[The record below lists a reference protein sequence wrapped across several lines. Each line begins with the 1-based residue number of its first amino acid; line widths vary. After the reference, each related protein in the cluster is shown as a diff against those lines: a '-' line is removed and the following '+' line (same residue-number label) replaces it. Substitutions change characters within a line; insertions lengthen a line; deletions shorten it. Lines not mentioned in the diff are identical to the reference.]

1 MGSGAEAGPP
11 ERDRAEASRLGR
23 GRSRPPARVR
33 VTSPR
38 MGARPRPPSLSG
50 TRDIDEQTGLGEVYM
65 RSLLRAQLRLGM
77 TVVIVSAV
85 AIGILPLLFAAEP
98 RLAQLRLLTVPVP
111 WWLIGVGLYPVFV
124 ALAWWYVRASERAE
138 RDFADIVERR

>member
-1 MGSGAEAGPP
+1 
-11 ERDRAEASRLGR
+11 
-23 GRSRPPARVR
+23 
-33 VTSPR
+33 

-50 TRDIDEQTGLGEVYM
+50 ARDIDEQTGLGEVYM

-77 TVVIVSAV
+77 TVVVVSTV
-85 AIGILPLLFAAEP
+85 VIGVLPLLFAVEP
-98 RLAQLRLLTVPVP
+98 RLAQVRLLTVPIP